1 MLNLLRQPYRF
12 CDKMPRRSFLQ
23 IGGLAMGGLTLAD
36 LFRAEA
42 AGGAAL
48 PAKPKSIINV
58 YLHGGPSHLDMF
70 DLKPDAP
77 AEIRGQYKPI
87 ATNVPGM
94 LIAETLPHLARMG
107 DKLAILRSVSGMANE
122 HDPTQS
128 DSGWSY
134 NSLRSIGG
142 RPGVGSIISKVQGP
156 TSDTVPAHISL
167 TKDREGHRVRF
178 GDPGFLG
185 ALHGPLQVD
194 GDGRRNLSLHPSISL
209 DRFQGRTQLLG
220 ALNRVRDAVEQQ
232 GIPATVDS
240 FNERALGVITSGK
253 LVEALDYKREAPR
266 VLDRYGIA
274 QRDDAFTPGTKVGR
288 YSSGFL
294 MARRLVEAGVRCV
307 SFFFGRSWDTHDHH
321 FPYLEKLLPPLDR
334 GLSALIEDL
343 EMRGML
349 DDTIILVSGEF
360 GRTPRINKLAGRDH
374 WPNVMSVLMAGG
386 GLRTGQ
392 VIGKTDRLAQEA
404 TERKMSFQCVFATLY
419 RQLGIPLETTLID
432 PNGRPQYLLDDREP
446 IPELI

>member
-12 CDKMPRRSFLQ
+12 CDGMPRRSFLQ
-23 IGGLAMGGLTLAD
+23 VGGLAMGGLTLAD
-36 LFRAEA
+36 LLRAEA
-42 AGGAAL
+42 TAAA
-48 PAKPKSIINV
+48 PTAKAKSIINV

-87 ATNVPGM
+87 ASNVAG
-94 LIAETLPHLARMG
+94 LQITEKLPQLAQLG

-142 RPGVGSIISKVQGP
+142 RPGVGSIMSKVQGP
-156 TSDTVPAHISL
+156 TSDTVPTHISL

-194 GDGRRNLSLHPSISL
+194 GEGRRNLSLHPSITL

-220 ALNRVRDAVEQQ
+220 ALNRVRDSVEQQ

-253 LVEALDYKREAPR
+253 LVEALDYKKEDPR
-266 VLDRYGIA
+266 VLTA
-274 QRDDAFTPGTKVGR
+274 MESLSGTT
-288 YSSGFL
+288 
-294 MARRLVEAGVRCV
+294 RL
-307 SFFFGRSWDTHDHH
+307 
-321 FPYLEKLLPPLDR
+321 L
-334 GLSALIEDL
+334 
-343 EMRGML
+343 
-349 DDTIILVSGEF
+349 
-360 GRTPRINKLAGRDH
+360 
-374 WPNVMSVLMAGG
+374 
-386 GLRTGQ
+386 
-392 VIGKTDRLAQEA
+392 
-404 TERKMSFQCVFATLY
+404 
-419 RQLGIPLETTLID
+419 
-432 PNGRPQYLLDDREP
+432 REP
-446 IPELI
+446 KSAATAAVS

>member
-1 MLNLLRQPYRF
+1 MLTLPGQPYRF
-12 CDKMPRRSFLQ
+12 CDGIPRRSFLK
-23 IGGLAMGGLTLAD
+23 IGGLALGGLTLAD
-36 LFRAEA
+36 ILRADDSS
-42 AGGAAL
+42 AGMSR
-48 PAKPKSIINV
+48 PKSIINV

-94 LIAETLPHLARMG
+94 QISDQLPHLARIA
-107 DKLAILRSVSGMANE
+107 DKLAILRSVSGMTNE

-128 DSGWSY
+128 DSGWPY

-142 RPGVGSIISKVQGP
+142 RPGVGALMSKLQGP
-156 TSDTVPAHISL
+156 ASVKVPTHISL
-167 TKDREGHRVRF
+167 TKDRKGHRIRF

-185 ALHGPLQVD
+185 AIHGPLQVD
-194 GDGRRNLSLHPSISL
+194 GDGRRNLSLHPSVTL
-209 DRFQGRTQLLG
+209 DRFKDRKQLLTS
-220 ALNRVRDAVEQQ
+220 LNRVRDAVDRQS
-232 GIPATVDS
+232 IPANVDS
-240 FNERALGVITSGK
+240 FNQRALGIIASGK
-253 LVEALDYKREAPR
+253 LAEALDYRKEGPR
-266 VLDRYGIA
+266 VLERYGIG
-274 QRDDAFTPGTKVGR
+274 QRDYEFTPGTKVGR

-294 MARRLVEAGVRCV
+294 MARRLIAAGVRCV
-307 SFFFGRSWDTHDHH
+307 SFFFGRSWDTHDNH
-321 FPYLEKLLPPLDR
+321 FPLLGKLLPPLDR

-349 DDTIILVSGEF
+349 DDTIILISGEF

-386 GLRTGQ
+386 GLKTGQ
-392 VIGKTDRLAQEA
+392 VIGATDRLAQEA
-404 TERKMSFQCVFATLY
+404 TKRKMSLQHVFATVY
-419 RQLGIPLETTLID
+419 RQLGINVNATLND
-432 PNGRPQYLLDDREP
+432 PNGRPHYLLDQREP

>member
-1 MLNLLRQPYRF
+1 MLSLLRQPYRF
-12 CDKMPRRSFLQ
+12 CDGIPRRSFLQ
-23 IGGLAMGGLTLAD
+23 IGGLSLGGLTLAD
-36 LFRAEA
+36 LLRAEA
-42 AGGAAL
+42 DA
-48 PAKPKSIINV
+48 PRPKSIINV

-87 ATNVPGM
+87 DTNVPGM
-94 LIAETLPHLARMG
+94 QIADALPQLSRIG

-128 DSGWSY
+128 DSGWPY

-142 RPGVGSIISKVQGP
+142 RPGVGAIMSKVQGP
-156 TSDTVPAHISL
+156 ASATVPTHISL
-167 TKDREGHRVRF
+167 TKDRNGHRIRF

-194 GDGRRNLSLHPSISL
+194 GDGRRNLSLHPGITL
-209 DRFQGRTQLLG
+209 DRFAGRKQLLSS
-220 ALNRVRDAVEQQ
+220 LNRVRAAVDRQ
-232 GIPATVDS
+232 GIPATVDA
-240 FNERALGVITSGK
+240 FNQRALGVITSGK
-253 LVEALDYKREAPR
+253 LVDALDYQKEDPR
-266 VLDRYGIA
+266 VLDRYGIG
-274 QRDDAFTPGTKVGR
+274 QRDYEFTPGTKVGR

-294 MARRLVEAGVRCV
+294 MARRLIEAGVRCV
-307 SFFFGRSWDTHDHH
+307 SFFFGRSWDTHDNH
-321 FPYLEKLLPPLDR
+321 FPFLEKLLPPLDR

-386 GLRTGQ
+386 GLQTGQ
-392 VIGKTDRLAQEA
+392 VIGATDRLAQEA
-404 TERKMSFQCVFATLY
+404 TERKMSLQHVFATVY
-419 RQLGIPLETTLID
+419 RQLGINLDTTLID
-432 PNGRPQYLLDDREP
+432 PNGRPQYLLEDREP
-446 IPELI
+446 IQELI

>member
-1 MLNLLRQPYRF
+1 MLSLLRHPYRF
-12 CDKMPRRSFLQ
+12 CDGIPRRSFLQ
-23 IGGLAMGGLTLAD
+23 IGGLSLGGLTLAD
-36 LFRAEA
+36 LLRAEA
-42 AGGAAL
+42 DT
-48 PAKPKSIINV
+48 PRPKSIINV

-87 ATNVPGM
+87 DTNVPGM
-94 LIAETLPHLARMG
+94 QIADALPQLSRIG

-128 DSGWSY
+128 DSGWPY

-142 RPGVGSIISKVQGP
+142 RPGVGAIMSKVQGP
-156 TSDTVPAHISL
+156 ASATVPTHISL
-167 TKDREGHRVRF
+167 TKDRNGHRIRF

-194 GDGRRNLSLHPSISL
+194 GDGRRNLSLHPSITL
-209 DRFQGRTQLLG
+209 DRFAGRKRLLSS
-220 ALNRVRDAVEQQ
+220 LNRVREAVDRQ

-240 FNERALGVITSGK
+240 FNQRALGVITSGK
-253 LVEALDYKREAPR
+253 LVDALDYQKEDPR
-266 VLDRYGIA
+266 VLDRYGIG
-274 QRDDAFTPGTKVGR
+274 QRDYEFTPGTKVGR

-294 MARRLVEAGVRCV
+294 MARRLIEAGVRCV
-307 SFFFGRSWDTHDHH
+307 SFFFGRSWDTHDNH
-321 FPYLEKLLPPLDR
+321 FPFLEKLLPPLDR

-386 GLRTGQ
+386 GLQTGQ
-392 VIGKTDRLAQEA
+392 VIGATDRLAQEA
-404 TERKMSFQCVFATLY
+404 TERKMSLQHVFATVY
-419 RQLGIPLETTLID
+419 RQLGINLDTTLID
-432 PNGRPQYLLDDREP
+432 PNGRPQYLLEDREP
-446 IPELI
+446 IQELI